1 MERKVYVMIVK
12 ETEYENGAVSVRVF
26 DAKYKAVKALE
37 EQYESYVERIKADG
51 DEDNFDYQI
60 VQDSE
65 YYVEDYDGNI
75 KYEGWIEED
84 VDVE

>member
-12 ETEYENGAVSVRVF
+12 ETEYENGSVSVRVF

-65 YYVEDYDGNI
+65 YYVEDCDGNI